1 MFTNNKTFD
10 STGLNTLSI
19 LNSEDSF
26 NQLDDLASIHTII
39 IDEGI

>member
-1 MFTNNKTFD
+1 VNK
-10 STGLNTLSI
+10 LSI

-39 IDEGI
+39 DEGRSSAYLKVI